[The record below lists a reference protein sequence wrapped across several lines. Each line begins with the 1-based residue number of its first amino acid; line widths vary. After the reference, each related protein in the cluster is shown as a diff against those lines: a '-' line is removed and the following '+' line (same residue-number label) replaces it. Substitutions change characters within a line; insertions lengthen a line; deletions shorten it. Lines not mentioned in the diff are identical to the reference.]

1 MGAGAVYYSTR
12 EPLRSEAISRVIFYN
27 VCHIFSHTVAA
38 AVLSFE
44 KKTKYVAVIT
54 AFATAVLTWVEYR
67 SHEQKLILF
76 TTAVHALEGR
86 MMWWHSLRPAE
97 QTSAQFTIL
106 VLTSEQIIQDVKPLG
121 KLALHEL
128 ASGGDEAEG
137 TAAGKATTESEA
149 QASQLKQLREQLATT
164 QRRLHD
170 AEDKAANDKATA
182 L

>member
-86 MMWWHSLRPAE
+86 IMWWHSLRPAE
-97 QTSAQFTIL
+97 QTSAQFANL
-106 VLTSEQIIQDVKPLG
+106 VCTSEQIIQDVKPLG

-164 QRRLHD
+164 QRRLHV